1 MRQGFNWWE
10 YDPTFYLLKLLSFTG
25 LVWDLKSPPKAVLR
39 NEQRLG
45 SRVIE
50 RAARQLAA
58 SFNSERIATATASA
72 IGGASLSALQERLIA
87 AQHQAAEILANAHL
101 PHLPTRA
108 ELGARARAM
117 FARTPSV
124 DDIVDRAYGLV
135 LDAIG
140 ARLCAVPAP
149 A

>member
-1 MRQGFNWWE
+1 MLFRS
-10 YDPTFYLLKLLSFTG
+10 KLLSFTG
-25 LVWDLKSPPKAVLR
+25 LVWDLKSPPEAVLR

-58 SFNSERIATATASA
+58 SFNSERIASATASA
-72 IGGASLSALQERLIA
+72 LGGASLAALQQRLVA
-87 AQHQAAEILANAHL
+87 AQHQAAEVLASAHL

-108 ELGARARAM
+108 ELAAQARAM

-124 DDIVDRAYGLV
+124 EDIVDRAYSLV

-140 ARLCAVPAP
+140 ARLCAVPVQA
-149 A
+149 